1 MFIQTV
7 NIAFY
12 AHVSELGLITGDPQG
27 RQSWVV
33 GGRDPRFWAGGR
45 GSRRGV
51 VEYYYSLSCTLGMF
65 ESSDF

>member
-12 AHVSELGLITGDPQG
+12 AHVSELGLITGDPQE

-33 GGRDPRFWAGGR
+33 GGRDPRFWAGGSWESQGGR
-45 GSRRGV
+45 GI
-51 VEYYYSLSCTLGMF
+51 LL
-65 ESSDF
+65 